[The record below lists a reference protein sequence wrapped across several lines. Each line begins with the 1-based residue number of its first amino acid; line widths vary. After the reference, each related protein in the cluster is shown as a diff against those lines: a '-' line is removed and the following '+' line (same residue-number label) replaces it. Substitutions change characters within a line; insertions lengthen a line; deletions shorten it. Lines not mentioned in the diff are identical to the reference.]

1 MSLAERPVTTAA
13 PAEQFTAFP
22 NPQLS
27 LHRTTSQDFSR
38 RQELGNLLDQSRNLE
53 IKRENHPGMV
63 VLIPVHADS
72 RVPFVSHTLDSIME
86 QGYTDPIRVVV
97 ADNGMSAAGSRDI
110 QDKASSLGL
119 QTTIVDAKPHSDL
132 EKNAAHARNQ
142 GLSTLRTLASQD
154 ASFRSNGI
162 VLLDSDTAMLPG
174 ALHEFD
180 KIQHAHSAAAV
191 TAASLSTPAIDRDA
205 RLKYFKETDIK
216 SGEARLLPSLTQGG
230 KVDIASL
237 VAFGSDV
244 AAKTCGVYI
253 DRETMGKFD
262 KPFIRM
268 PNGSA
273 EDMIFSV
280 ALGEVGKIMHAPGAV
295 VLDMARETPLQV
307 MNQRKNWGQ
316 DHAILFNDL
325 AALGQVQN
333 GIHVLEPD
341 EGGWTEWIAPTHNTD
356 IKGMMLNPEQ
366 LKQLAMELLYAD
378 HGEDPAV
385 IQNGLDLL
393 KKMTHYVDA
402 ARPTAQKRPRY
413 DLPMP
418 TVPDTSKTRFSK
430 ESMTGLLAGNILG
443 IHSTQDMSS
452 EKIPQSFFFGVRQ
465 STVWGT

>member
-1 MSLAERPVTTAA
+1 MSLLERPTTIAA
-13 PAEQFTAFP
+13 SAEPFTALP

-27 LHRTTSQDFSR
+27 LHGVTSQDFAR
-38 RQELGNLLDQSRNLE
+38 RQELGNLLDQSRRVE
-53 IKRENHPGMV
+53 IKKENHPGMV
-63 VLIPVHADS
+63 ILIPVHADS

-97 ADNGMSAAGSRDI
+97 ADNGMSSAGSRDI

-119 QTTIVDAKPHSDL
+119 LTTIVDAKPHSDL

-142 GLSTLRTLASQD
+142 GLTALRSLASHD
-154 ASFRSNGI
+154 STFRSNGI

-180 KIQHAHSAAAV
+180 RIQHAHSAAAI
-191 TAASLSTPAIDRDA
+191 TAASLSTPAIDSDA
-205 RLKYFKETDIK
+205 RLKYYKETDIK
-216 SGEARLLPSLTQGG
+216 SGEARLLPSLTQGRN
-230 KVDIASL
+230 VDIASL

-253 DRETMGKFD
+253 DRETIGKFD

-295 VLDMARETPLQV
+295 VLDMARETPLQI

-325 AALGQVQN
+325 AELGQVQK
-333 GIHVLEPD
+333 GIHVLEPG
-341 EGGWTEWIAPTHNTD
+341 EGGWTEWVAPTHNTD

-366 LKQLAMELLYAD
+366 LKQLAAELLYAD
-378 HGEDPAV
+378 HGEDPAI
-385 IQNGLDLL
+385 IQNGINLL
-393 KKMTHYVDA
+393 KKMTYYIDA
-402 ARPTAQKRPRY
+402 ARPAAKKRTRH

-418 TVPDTSKTRFSK
+418 TVPDATQTRFSK

-443 IHSTQDMSS
+443 IHSTQDISS

-465 STVWGT
+465 ATVWS